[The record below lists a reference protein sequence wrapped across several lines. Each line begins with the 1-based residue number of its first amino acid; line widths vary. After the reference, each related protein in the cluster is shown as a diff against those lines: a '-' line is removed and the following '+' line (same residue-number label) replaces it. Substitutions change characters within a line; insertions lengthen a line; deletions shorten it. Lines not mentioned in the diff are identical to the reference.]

1 MRVTLADGTVLA
13 GEPVRHALGHAHNPI
28 GMEELRAKFA
38 ECVGTAL
45 ASARRDA
52 LFERLRAL
60 ETLPE
65 AAALYNI

>member
-1 MRVTLADGTVLA
+1 VTLADGTVLA
-13 GEPVRHALGHAHNPI
+13 GDPVRRALGHAHNPL
-28 GMEELRAKFA
+28 GMDELRAKFA
-38 ECVGTAL
+38 DCVGAAL

>member
-1 MRVTLADGTVLA
+1 MD
-13 GEPVRHALGHAHNPI
+13 
-28 GMEELRAKFA
+28 ELRAKFTD
-38 ECVGTAL
+38 CVGAAL